1 MKDISKPKKYSG
13 ILVVHQDKCLLCKR
27 NKLGTRPSEWSVPG
41 GNIEKEETPIEAAYR
56 EFYEETNVNIDSE
69 IQYIASLLRTNRDAT
84 KVKGKMF
91 LFLFD
96 SPIELTPDLI
106 NAKDGEEHT
115 ECKYFTKE
123 MLPTPISNNLKKII
137 GMIL

>member
-1 MKDISKPKKYSG
+1 MKKAAG
-13 ILVVHQDKCLLCKR
+13 ILITSNGKCLLCKR

-137 GMIL
+137 EMIL